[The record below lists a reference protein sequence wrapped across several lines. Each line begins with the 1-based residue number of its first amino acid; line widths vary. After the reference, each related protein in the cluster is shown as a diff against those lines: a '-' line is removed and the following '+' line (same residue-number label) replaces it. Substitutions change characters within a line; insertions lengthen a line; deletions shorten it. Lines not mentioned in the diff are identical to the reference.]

1 MALVNNRVWLGIENR
16 LAVCSSQT
24 GEKLGEWDVPLNNL
38 VNHMETIPLSRE
50 IWVCSKSILVWQASA
65 DSVELVDQLEA
76 HGNRITCATTLG
88 SQVWTGAYDNS
99 VIAWDATVSTDAAAS
114 SLRTHARTPHL
125 HDDRLTRDC
134 SRARR
139 AASHYSSTSSPRSRD

>member
-114 SLRTHARTPHL
+114 SLRTHARH
-125 HDDRLTRDC
+125 
-134 SRARR
+134 
-139 AASHYSSTSSPRSRD
+139 TSMMIV